1 MNRLP
6 LDPAPLPFTG
16 LDLAH
21 EWMDLHPLASIH
33 DDPGLLQAQVP
44 VCALPLALDGKQ
56 KI

>member
-44 VCALPLALDGKQ
+44 VCALTLALDGKQ